1 MPRFYLTAVAAAV
14 MAATVNAAEFPAIP
28 TDQTDYN
35 EIIYRDDANDP
46 TSYEQSSWNGIGLVA
61 SGEPMSSGSKAPAF
75 LSTAKGDI
83 VTNNGSIWVLA
94 DRIPDNKL
102 GQYASGILASGG
114 KKGVNAEGAVI
125 YVHSDNNGK
134 EDNYEAAKGMAA
146 DASSGTKTSITNS
159 GTIYV
164 EGGTG
169 MLATSNP
176 KQASALSSEKGSVI
190 TNEGTIHVINSGFGM
205 SLGGNDASGVEMTN
219 KGTIIASGKNAYGI
233 TASDAKDGTVT
244 NEGTII
250 ATDGAIAISS
260 GRWNKDVEFSLTL
273 KGNSHVEGVI
283 ELGKASHL
291 IVQDLARAETIVL
304 SSGTPEKVNA
314 LDGAPCNG
322 CNVGSIHVNNSNLTI
337 RSSDES
343 QTLKIGLITTNN
355 NSSTTFEFDSVG
367 SKKKPLLDVDT
378 VDEGATVKFNYT
390 GTVTDKLASGSVK
403 AEELFDG
410 ISLGKDDAT
419 PKRITTSDGLWGGAS
434 VHEKKGDEITS
445 TYSGPSSLIISTTD
459 LALMNGL
466 VWRSQLTNLSDR
478 MGTLRTMPQAAGAWA
493 RYNNGRLDG
502 RGLEYDY
509 STIEVGFDAPV
520 SSNFLV
526 GVSFDYTIG
535 DTDLNAGSAD
545 NDVYTLGLYGT
556 YYGDNGGFV
565 DLMAKIG
572 RIDNEYNVANSAG
585 SEKGDYMMTGAIVGV
600 EAGHRFDLAHNMFVE
615 PQVQLSYS
623 WLRATDYA
631 TNIRSV
637 DFETIE
643 SLVARVGVM
652 GGMKFAE
659 NRGAAYLKASYNHDF
674 LGNVD
679 AAMYAVG
686 DSINS
691 AKISDELDD
700 NWAEVSL
707 GVSYSVTDTL
717 NTFLDV
723 GTGFGG
729 DIDQKWRIN
738 FGARYAF

>member
-14 MAATVNAAEFPAIP
+14 MAATVNAAEFPAFP

-125 YVHSDNNGK
+125 YVHSDNNG
-134 EDNYEAAKGMAA
+134 EETNYEAAKGMVA
-146 DASSGTKTSITNS
+146 DASTGDATTIINK

-169 MLATSNP
+169 MLATSNA
-176 KQASALSSEKGSVI
+176 KDRKSEI

-205 SLGGNDASGVEMTN
+205 SLGGKDASGVEMTN

-233 TASDAKDGTVT
+233 TASDATDGTVT

-260 GRWNKDVEFSLTL
+260 GRWDKDVEFSLTL
-273 KGNSHVEGVI
+273 KDNSHVEGVI

-314 LDGAPCNG
+314 LDGAQCED
-322 CNVGSIHVNNSNLTI
+322 CNVGSVHVNNSNLTI

-343 QTLKIGLITTNN
+343 QTLKIGLIETVG
-355 NSSTTFEFDSVG
+355 SGSLTFEFDSVG
-367 SKKKPLLDVDT
+367 SKEKPLLDVDT
-378 VDEGATVKFNYT
+378 GGQDDAVKFNYT
-390 GTVTDKLASGSVK
+390 GTVSDKLASGSVK
-403 AEELFDG
+403 AEELFNG
-410 ISLGKDDAT
+410 ISLDNNAT
-419 PKRITTSDGLWGGAS
+419 PERITTSDGLWGGAS

-445 TYSGPSSLIISTTD
+445 TYSGPSSLITSTTD

-679 AAMYAVG
+679 ATMHAVNG
-686 DSINS
+686 SNNS

>member
-61 SGEPMSSGSKAPAF
+61 SGEPMSAGSKAPAF

-94 DRIPDNKL
+94 DRIPGNKL

-125 YVHSDNNGK
+125 YVHSDNNG
-134 EDNYEAAKGMAA
+134 EETNYEAAKGMVA
-146 DASSGTKTSITNS
+146 DASTGDATTIINK

-169 MLATSNP
+169 MLATSNA
-176 KQASALSSEKGSVI
+176 KDRKSEI
-190 TNEGTIHVINSGFGM
+190 TNEGTIHVVNSGFGM
-205 SLGGNDASGVEMTN
+205 SLGGKDASGVEMTN

-233 TASDAKDGTVT
+233 TASDATDGKVT

-260 GRWNKDVEFSLTL
+260 GRWDKDVEFSLIL

-283 ELGKASHL
+283 ELGKASNL
-291 IVQDLARAETIVL
+291 TVENLARAETIVL
-304 SSGTPEKVNA
+304 SSVTPEKANA
-314 LDGAPCNG
+314 LNDATCEG
-322 CNVGSIHVNNSNLTI
+322 CNVGSVTVKNSNLTI

-343 QTLKIGLITTNN
+343 QTLKIALIDTTDNG
-355 NSSTTFEFDSVG
+355 SMTFEFDSVG
-367 SKKKPLLDVDT
+367 SKDKLLLDVDK
-378 VDEGATVKFNYT
+378 VGEDAAVKFNYT
-390 GTVTDKLASGSVK
+390 GPVTDKLANGSVK
-403 AEELFDG
+403 AEELFNG
-410 ISLGKDDAT
+410 ISLGDNGET
-419 PKRITTSDGLWGGAS
+419 PKLITTSDGLWASAS
-434 VHEKKGDEITS
+434 VHEKNSDTGDISS
-445 TYSGPSSLIISTTD
+445 TYSGPSSLITSTTD

-520 SSNFLV
+520 SNNFLV

-679 AAMYAVG
+679 ATMHAVNG
-686 DSINS
+686 SNNS

>member
-125 YVHSDNNGK
+125 YVHSDNNDE
-134 EDNYEAAKGMAA
+134 EDNYEAAKGMVA
-146 DASSGTKTSITNS
+146 DASTGDATTIINK

-169 MLATSNP
+169 MLATSNA
-176 KQASALSSEKGSVI
+176 KDRKSEI
-190 TNEGTIHVINSGFGM
+190 TNEGTIHVVNSGFGM
-205 SLGGNDASGVEMTN
+205 SLGGKDASGVEMTN

-233 TASDAKDGTVT
+233 TASDATDGKVT

-260 GRWNKDVEFSLTL
+260 GRWNKDVDFSLIL

-283 ELGKASHL
+283 ELGKGSEL
-291 IVQDLARAETIVL
+291 TVENLARAETIVL
-304 SSGTPEKVNA
+304 SSGTQEKVNA
-314 LDGAPCNG
+314 LDGAPCEG
-322 CNVGSIHVNNSNLTI
+322 CNVGSVTVKNSNLTI

-343 QTLKIGLITTNN
+343 QTLKIGLITTEGD
-355 NSSTTFEFDSVG
+355 SSTTFEFDSVG
-367 SKKKPLLDVDT
+367 SKEKLLLDVDK
-378 VDEGATVKFNYT
+378 VGDKAAVEFNYT
-390 GTVTDKLASGSVK
+390 GTVSDKLANGSVK
-403 AEELFDG
+403 AEALFDG
-410 ISLGKDDAT
+410 ISLGNDNAT
-419 PKRITTSDGLWGGAS
+419 PERITTSDGLWDGAS

-445 TYSGPSSLIISTTD
+445 TYSGPSSLITSTTD

-686 DSINS
+686 DKINS

>member
-94 DRIPDNKL
+94 NRIPGNKL

-134 EDNYEAAKGMAA
+134 EDNYEAAKGMVA
-146 DASSGTKTSITNS
+146 DASTGDATTIVNK

-164 EGGTG
+164 KGGTG
-169 MLATSNP
+169 MLATSNA
-176 KQASALSSEKGSVI
+176 KDRKSEI

-205 SLGGNDASGVEMTN
+205 SLGGKDASGVEMTN

-260 GRWNKDVEFSLTL
+260 GRWDKDVEFSLTL

-304 SSGTPEKVNA
+304 SSGTSEKVNA
-314 LDGAPCNG
+314 LDGAQCEG
-322 CNVGSIHVNNSNLTI
+322 CNVGSVHVNNSNLTI

-343 QTLKIGLITTNN
+343 QTLKIGLIETQNN
-355 NSSTTFEFDSVG
+355 GSTTFEFDSVG
-367 SKKKPLLDVDT
+367 SKEKPLLDVDKGGK
-378 VDEGATVKFNYT
+378 DAAVKFNYT

-403 AEELFDG
+403 AEELFNG
-410 ISLGKDDAT
+410 ISLDNNAT
-419 PKRITTSDGLWGGAS
+419 PERITTSDGLWASAS
-434 VHEKKGDEITS
+434 VHEKKDDEITS
-445 TYSGPSSLIISTTD
+445 TYSGPSSLITSTTD

-600 EAGHRFDLAHNMFVE
+600 EAGHRFDLAYNMFVE
-615 PQVQLSYS
+615 PQIQLSYS

-679 AAMYAVG
+679 ATMHAVNG
-686 DSINS
+686 SNNS

>member
-125 YVHSDNNGK
+125 YVHSDNNG
-134 EDNYEAAKGMAA
+134 EETNYEAAKGMVA
-146 DASSGTKTSITNS
+146 DASTGDATTIINK

-169 MLATSNP
+169 MLATSNA
-176 KQASALSSEKGSVI
+176 KDRKSEI
-190 TNEGTIHVINSGFGM
+190 TNEGTIHVVNSGFGM
-205 SLGGNDASGVEMTN
+205 SLGGNNASGVEMTN

-233 TASDAKDGTVT
+233 TASDATDGKVT

-260 GRWNKDVEFSLTL
+260 GRWDKDVEFSLTL

-304 SSGTPEKVNA
+304 SSGTSEKVNA
-314 LDGAPCNG
+314 LDGAPGEG
-322 CNVGSIHVNNSNLTI
+322 CNVGSVTVKNSNLTI

-343 QTLKIGLITTNN
+343 QTLKIGLIETVENG
-355 NSSTTFEFDSVG
+355 SMTFEFDSVG
-367 SKKKPLLDVDT
+367 SKEKPLLEVDKGGK
-378 VDEGATVKFNYT
+378 DAAVKFNYT
-390 GTVTDKLASGSVK
+390 GTVSDKLASGSVK
-403 AEELFDG
+403 AEALFDG
-410 ISLGKDDAT
+410 ISLDNSAT
-419 PKRITTSDGLWGGAS
+419 PERITTSDGLWGGAS
-434 VHEKKGDEITS
+434 VHEKKGNEITS

-520 SSNFLV
+520 SNNFLV

-631 TNIRSV
+631 TNLRSV

-679 AAMYAVG
+679 ATMHAVNG
-686 DSINS
+686 SNNS

>member
-61 SGEPMSSGSKAPAF
+61 SGEPMSSGSQAPAF

-83 VTNNGSIWVLA
+83 ATNNGSIWVLA
-94 DRIPDNKL
+94 DRIAGNKL
-102 GQYASGILASGG
+102 GQYASGILASGS

-134 EDNYEAAKGMAA
+134 EDNYEAAKGMVA
-146 DASSGTKTSITNS
+146 DASTGDATTIVNK

-164 EGGTG
+164 KGGTG
-169 MLATSNP
+169 MLATSNA
-176 KQASALSSEKGSVI
+176 KDRKSEI

-205 SLGGNDASGVEMTN
+205 SLGGKDASGVEMTN

-233 TASDAKDGTVT
+233 TASDATDGKVT

-314 LDGAPCNG
+314 LDGAPCND
-322 CNVGSIHVNNSNLTI
+322 CNVGSVHVNNSNLTI

-343 QTLKIGLITTNN
+343 QTLKIGLIETQNN
-355 NSSTTFEFDSVG
+355 GSTTFEFDSVG
-367 SKKKPLLDVDT
+367 SKEKPLLDVDT
-378 VDEGATVKFNYT
+378 VGEGATVKFNYT

-419 PKRITTSDGLWGGAS
+419 PERITTSDGLWGGAS

-445 TYSGPSSLIISTTD
+445 TYSGPSSLITSTTD

-679 AAMYAVG
+679 ATMHAVNG
-686 DSINS
+686 SNNS

>member
-14 MAATVNAAEFPAIP
+14 MAATVNAAEFPAFPVIEGK
-28 TDQTDYN
+28 D
-35 EIIYRDDANDP
+35 IVYRSDVSNGP
-46 TSYEQSSWNGIGLVA
+46 VSSGKESWEGNGMVA
-61 SGEPMSSGSKAPAF
+61 SGKTITGGNAPAF
-75 LSTAKGDI
+75 LSTRDHDK
-83 VTNNGSIWVLA
+83 VTNNGNIWVLA
-94 DRIPDNKL
+94 DRIEETDL
-102 GQYASGILASGG
+102 GQYAAGIVASGG
-114 KKGVNAEGAVI
+114 KTGINAKDGII
-125 YVHSDNNGK
+125 YVHSNNNGI
-134 EDNYEAAKGMAA
+134 ETNYEAAKGMAA
-146 DASSGTKTSITNS
+146 DASTGTKTSITNS

-205 SLGGNDASGVEMTN
+205 SLGGNNASGVEMTN

-233 TASDAKDGTVT
+233 TASDATDGKVT

-260 GRWNKDVEFSLTL
+260 GRWDKDVEFSLTL

-283 ELGKASHL
+283 ELGKGSEL
-291 IVQDLARAETIVL
+291 TVENLARAETIVL
-304 SSGTPEKVNA
+304 SSGTSEKVNA
-314 LDGAPCNG
+314 LDGAPCDG
-322 CNVGSIHVNNSNLTI
+322 CNVGSVTVSNSNLTI

-343 QTLKIGLITTNN
+343 QTLKIGLITTEGD
-355 NSSTTFEFDSVG
+355 SSMTFEFDSVG
-367 SKKKPLLDVDT
+367 SKEKPLLDVDT
-378 VDEGATVKFNYT
+378 GGQDDAVKFNYT

-403 AEELFDG
+403 AEALFDG
-410 ISLGKDDAT
+410 ISLGDNAT
-419 PKRITTSDGLWGGAS
+419 PERITTSDGLWGGAS

-445 TYSGPSSLIISTTD
+445 TYSGPSSLITSTTD

-535 DTDLNAGSAD
+535 DTDLNTGSAD

-643 SLVARVGVM
+643 SLVARLGVM

-679 AAMYAVG
+679 ATMHAVNG
-686 DSINS
+686 SNNS

>member
-14 MAATVNAAEFPAIP
+14 MAATVNAAEFPAFPVIEGE
-28 TDQTDYN
+28 N
-35 EIIYRDDANDP
+35 IVYRSDVSNGP
-46 TSYEQSSWNGIGLVA
+46 VSSGKESWEGNGMVA
-61 SGEPMSSGSKAPAF
+61 SGKTITGGNAPAF
-75 LSTAKGDI
+75 LSTRDHDK
-83 VTNNGSIWVLA
+83 VTNNGNIWVLG
-94 DRIPDNKL
+94 DRIEETDL
-102 GQYASGILASGG
+102 GQYAAGIVASGG
-114 KKGVNAEGAVI
+114 KTGINAKDGII
-125 YVHSDNNGK
+125 YVHSNNNGI
-134 EDNYEAAKGMAA
+134 ETNYEAAKGMAA
-146 DASSGTKTSITNS
+146 DASTGTKTSITNS

-205 SLGGNDASGVEMTN
+205 SLGGNNASGVEMTN
-219 KGTIIASGKNAYGI
+219 EGTIIASGKNAYGI
-233 TASDAKDGTVT
+233 TASDATDGKVT

-260 GRWNKDVEFSLTL
+260 GRWNKDVDFSLIL

-283 ELGKASHL
+283 ELGKASRL

-304 SSGTPEKVNA
+304 SSGTSEKVNA
-314 LDGAPCNG
+314 LDGAQCEG
-322 CNVGSIHVNNSNLTI
+322 CNVGSVHVNNSNLTI

-343 QTLKIGLITTNN
+343 QTLKIGLIETQNN
-355 NSSTTFEFDSVG
+355 GSTTFEFDSVG
-367 SKKKPLLDVDT
+367 SKEKPLLDVDKGGK
-378 VDEGATVKFNYT
+378 DAAVKFNYT

-403 AEELFDG
+403 AEELFNG
-410 ISLGKDDAT
+410 ISLDNNAT
-419 PKRITTSDGLWGGAS
+419 PERITTSDGLWASAS
-434 VHEKKGDEITS
+434 VHEKKDDEITS
-445 TYSGPSSLIISTTD
+445 TYSGPSSLITSTTD

-600 EAGHRFDLAHNMFVE
+600 EAGHRFDLAYNMFVE
-615 PQVQLSYS
+615 PQIQLSYS

-679 AAMYAVG
+679 ATMHAVNG
-686 DSINS
+686 SNNS

-729 DIDQKWRIN
+729 DIDQKWHIN

>member
-46 TSYEQSSWNGIGLVA
+46 TSYEQSSWKGIGLVA

-94 DRIPDNKL
+94 DRIENNDL
-102 GQYASGILASGG
+102 GQYAAGIVASGG

-134 EDNYEAAKGMAA
+134 EDNYEAAKGLVA
-146 DASSGTKTSITNS
+146 DASTGDATTVINK

-164 EGGTG
+164 KGGTG
-169 MLATSNP
+169 MLATSNA
-176 KQASALSSEKGSVI
+176 KDRKSEI

-205 SLGGNDASGVEMTN
+205 SLGGKDASGVEMTN

-260 GRWNKDVEFSLTL
+260 GRWDKDVEFSLTL

-304 SSGTPEKVNA
+304 SSGTSEKVNA
-314 LDGAPCNG
+314 LDGAQCEG
-322 CNVGSIHVNNSNLTI
+322 CNVGSVHVNNSNLTI

-343 QTLKIGLITTNN
+343 QTLKIGLIETQNN
-355 NSSTTFEFDSVG
+355 GSTTFEFDSVG
-367 SKKKPLLDVDT
+367 SKEKPLLDVDKGGK
-378 VDEGATVKFNYT
+378 DAAVKFNYT

-403 AEELFDG
+403 AEELFNG
-410 ISLGKDDAT
+410 ISLDNNAT
-419 PKRITTSDGLWGGAS
+419 PERITTSDGLWASAS
-434 VHEKKGDEITS
+434 VHEKKDDEITS

-520 SSNFLV
+520 SNNFLV

-679 AAMYAVG
+679 ATMHAVNG
-686 DSINS
+686 SNNS

>member
-61 SGEPMSSGSKAPAF
+61 SGEPMSSGSKAPVF

-125 YVHSDNNGK
+125 YVHSDNNDE
-134 EDNYEAAKGMAA
+134 EDNYEAAKGMVA
-146 DASSGTKTSITNS
+146 DASTGDATTIINK

-164 EGGTG
+164 KGGTG
-169 MLATSNP
+169 MLATSNA
-176 KQASALSSEKGSVI
+176 KDRKSEI

-205 SLGGNDASGVEMTN
+205 SLGGKDASGVEMTN

-233 TASDAKDGTVT
+233 TASDATDGTVT

-343 QTLKIGLITTNN
+343 QTLKIGLITTGGD
-355 NSSTTFEFDSVG
+355 SSTTFEFDSVG
-367 SKKKPLLDVDT
+367 SKEKPLLDVDT
-378 VDEGATVKFNYT
+378 VGEKAAVKFNYT

-419 PKRITTSDGLWGGAS
+419 PERITTSDGLWASAS

-445 TYSGPSSLIISTTD
+445 TYSGPSSLITSTTD

-509 STIEVGFDAPV
+509 NTIEVGFDAPV
-520 SSNFLV
+520 SNNFLV

-545 NDVYTLGLYGT
+545 NDIYTLGLYGT

-600 EAGHRFDLAHNMFVE
+600 EAGHRFDLAYNVFVE

-686 DSINS
+686 DKINS

>member
-14 MAATVNAAEFPAIP
+14 MAATVNAAEFPAFPVIEGK
-28 TDQTDYN
+28 D
-35 EIIYRDDANDP
+35 IVYRSDVSNGP
-46 TSYEQSSWNGIGLVA
+46 VSSGKESWEGNGMVA
-61 SGEPMSSGSKAPAF
+61 SGKTITGGNAPAF
-75 LSTAKGDI
+75 LSTRDYDK
-83 VTNNGSIWVLA
+83 VTNNGNIWVLA
-94 DRIPDNKL
+94 DRIEDTDL
-102 GQYASGILASGG
+102 GQYAAGIVASGG
-114 KKGVNAEGAVI
+114 KTGINAKDGII
-125 YVHSDNNGK
+125 YVHSNNNGI
-134 EDNYEAAKGMAA
+134 ETNYEAAKGMAA
-146 DASSGTKTSITNS
+146 DASTGTKTSITNS

-169 MLATSNP
+169 MLATSNA
-176 KQASALSSEKGSVI
+176 KDRKSEI

-205 SLGGNDASGVEMTN
+205 SLGGNNASGVEMTN

-233 TASDAKDGTVT
+233 TASDATDGTVT

-260 GRWNKDVEFSLTL
+260 GRWNKDIDFSLIL

-283 ELGKASHL
+283 ELGKASNL
-291 IVQDLARAETIVL
+291 TVENLARAETIVL
-304 SSGTPEKVNA
+304 SSVTPEKANA
-314 LDGAPCNG
+314 LNDATCEG
-322 CNVGSIHVNNSNLTI
+322 CNVGSVTVKNSNLTI

-343 QTLKIGLITTNN
+343 QTLKIGLITTEGV
-355 NSSTTFEFDSVG
+355 SSTTFEFDSVG
-367 SKKKPLLDVDT
+367 SKEKPLLDVDT
-378 VDEGATVKFNYT
+378 VGEKAVVKFNYT
-390 GTVTDKLASGSVK
+390 GTVSDKLASGSVK
-403 AEELFDG
+403 AEELFNG
-410 ISLGKDDAT
+410 ISLGDNGET
-419 PKRITTSDGLWGGAS
+419 PKLITTSDGLWASAS

-445 TYSGPSSLIISTTD
+445 TYSGPSSLITSTTD

-493 RYNNGRLDG
+493 RYNNSRLDG

-545 NDVYTLGLYGT
+545 NDVYTVGLYGT

-572 RIDNEYNVANSAG
+572 RIDNEYTVSNTAG
-585 SEKGDYMMTGAIVGV
+585 LEKGDYMMTGAIVGI
-600 EAGHRFDLAHNMFVE
+600 EAGHRFDLAHNLFVE

-623 WLRATDYA
+623 WLRATDYS

-679 AAMYAVG
+679 AAMYAVNG
-686 DSINS
+686 SGNS

>member
-125 YVHSDNNGK
+125 YVHSDNNG
-134 EDNYEAAKGMAA
+134 EETNYEAAKGMVA
-146 DASSGTKTSITNS
+146 DASTGDATTIINK

-169 MLATSNP
+169 MLATSNA
-176 KQASALSSEKGSVI
+176 KDRKSEI
-190 TNEGTIHVINSGFGM
+190 TNEGTIHVVNSGFGM

-219 KGTIIASGKNAYGI
+219 KGTIIANGKNAYGI
-233 TASDAKDGTVT
+233 TASDATDGKVT

-260 GRWNKDVEFSLTL
+260 GRWDKDVEFSLTL

-304 SSGTPEKVNA
+304 SSGTSEKVNA
-314 LDGAPCNG
+314 LDGAPGEG
-322 CNVGSIHVNNSNLTI
+322 CNVGSVHVNNSNLTI

-343 QTLKIGLITTNN
+343 QTLKIGLIETQNN
-355 NSSTTFEFDSVG
+355 GSMTFEFDSVG
-367 SKKKPLLDVDT
+367 SKEKPLLDVDKGGK
-378 VDEGATVKFNYT
+378 DAAVKFNYT

-403 AEELFDG
+403 AEELFNG
-410 ISLGKDDAT
+410 ISLDNNAT
-419 PKRITTSDGLWGGAS
+419 PERITTSDGLWGGAS

-445 TYSGPSSLIISTTD
+445 TYSGPSSLITSTTD

-600 EAGHRFDLAHNMFVE
+600 EAGHRFDLAYNMFVE

-679 AAMYAVG
+679 ATMHAVNG
-686 DSINS
+686 SNNS

>member
-94 DRIPDNKL
+94 DRIPGNKL

-146 DASSGTKTSITNS
+146 DASTGTKTSITNS

-176 KQASALSSEKGSVI
+176 KPANALSSEKGSVI

-205 SLGGNDASGVEMTN
+205 SLGGNDASGVKMTN

-233 TASDAKDGTVT
+233 TASDATDGTVT

-260 GRWNKDVEFSLTL
+260 GRWDKDVEFSLTL

-291 IVQDLARAETIVL
+291 VVQDLARAETIVL
-304 SSGTPEKVNA
+304 SSGTSEKVNA
-314 LDGAPCNG
+314 LDGAQCEG
-322 CNVGSIHVNNSNLTI
+322 CNVGSVHVNNSNLTI

-343 QTLKIGLITTNN
+343 QTLKIGLIETVENG
-355 NSSTTFEFDSVG
+355 SMTFEFDSVG
-367 SKKKPLLDVDT
+367 SKEKPLLDVDT
-378 VDEGATVKFNYT
+378 GGQDDAVKFNYT

-403 AEELFDG
+403 AEELFNG
-410 ISLGKDDAT
+410 ISLDNNAT
-419 PKRITTSDGLWGGAS
+419 PERITTSDGLWASAS
-434 VHEKKGDEITS
+434 VHEKKDDEITS
-445 TYSGPSSLIISTTD
+445 TYSGPSSLITSTTD

-679 AAMYAVG
+679 ATMHAVNG
-686 DSINS
+686 SNNS

>member
-14 MAATVNAAEFPAIP
+14 MAATVNAAEFPAFPVIEGK
-28 TDQTDYN
+28 D
-35 EIIYRDDANDP
+35 IVYRSDVSNGP
-46 TSYEQSSWNGIGLVA
+46 VSSGKESWEGNGMVA
-61 SGEPMSSGSKAPAF
+61 SGKTITGGNAPAF
-75 LSTAKGDI
+75 LSTRDYDK
-83 VTNNGSIWVLA
+83 VTNNGNIWVLA
-94 DRIPDNKL
+94 DRIEDTDL
-102 GQYASGILASGG
+102 GQYAAGIVASGG
-114 KKGVNAEGAVI
+114 KTGINAKDGII
-125 YVHSDNNGK
+125 YVHSNNNGI
-134 EDNYEAAKGMAA
+134 ETNYEAAKGMAA

-176 KQASALSSEKGSVI
+176 KTASAPSSEKGSVI

-205 SLGGNDASGVEMTN
+205 SLGGNNASGVEMTN

-233 TASDAKDGTVT
+233 TASDATDGKVT

-260 GRWNKDVEFSLTL
+260 GRWNKDVDFSLIL

-283 ELGKASHL
+283 ELGKESNL
-291 IVQDLARAETIVL
+291 TVENLARAETIVL
-304 SSGTPEKVNA
+304 SSVTLEKANA
-314 LDGAPCNG
+314 LNDTTCEG
-322 CNVGSIHVNNSNLTI
+322 CNVGSVTVKNSNLTI

-343 QTLKIGLITTNN
+343 QTLKIALIDTTDNG
-355 NSSTTFEFDSVG
+355 SMTFEFDSVG
-367 SKKKPLLDVDT
+367 SKDKLLLDVDT
-378 VDEGATVKFNYT
+378 VGEKAVVKFNYT
-390 GTVTDKLASGSVK
+390 GTVTDKLANGSVK
-403 AEELFDG
+403 AEELFNG
-410 ISLGKDDAT
+410 ISLGDNGET
-419 PKRITTSDGLWGGAS
+419 PKLITTSDGLWASAS

-445 TYSGPSSLIISTTD
+445 TYSGPSSLITSTTD

-585 SEKGDYMMTGAIVGV
+585 SEKGDYMMTGAIVGI
-600 EAGHRFDLAHNMFVE
+600 EAGHRFDLAHNLFVE

-623 WLRATDYA
+623 WLRATDYS

-679 AAMYAVG
+679 AAMYAVNG
-686 DSINS
+686 SGNS

-700 NWAEVSL
+700 NWVEVSL

>member
-125 YVHSDNNGK
+125 YVHSDNNG
-134 EDNYEAAKGMAA
+134 EETNYEAAKGMVA
-146 DASSGTKTSITNS
+146 DASTGDATTIINK

-169 MLATSNP
+169 MLATSNA
-176 KQASALSSEKGSVI
+176 KDRKSEI

-205 SLGGNDASGVEMTN
+205 SLGGNNASGVEMTN

-260 GRWNKDVEFSLTL
+260 GRWDKDVDFRLIL

-283 ELGKASHL
+283 ELGKGSEL
-291 IVQDLARAETIVL
+291 TVENLARAETIVL

-314 LDGAPCNG
+314 LDGAQCED
-322 CNVGSIHVNNSNLTI
+322 CNVGSVHVNNSNLTI

-343 QTLKIGLITTNN
+343 QTLKIGLIETVGNG
-355 NSSTTFEFDSVG
+355 SLTFEFDSVG
-367 SKKKPLLDVDT
+367 SKEKPLLDVDT
-378 VDEGATVKFNYT
+378 GGQDDAVKFNYT
-390 GTVTDKLASGSVK
+390 GTVSDKLASGSVK
-403 AEELFDG
+403 AEELFNG
-410 ISLGKDDAT
+410 ISLDNNAT
-419 PKRITTSDGLWGGAS
+419 PKRITTYDGLWGGAS

-445 TYSGPSSLIISTTD
+445 TYSGPSSLITSTTD

-585 SEKGDYMMTGAIVGV
+585 AEKGDYMMTGAIVGV

-679 AAMYAVG
+679 ATMHAVNG
-686 DSINS
+686 SNNS

-723 GTGFGG
+723 GTGFSG

>member
-125 YVHSDNNGK
+125 YVHSDNNG
-134 EDNYEAAKGMAA
+134 EETNYEAAKGMVA
-146 DASSGTKTSITNS
+146 DASTGDATTIINK

-169 MLATSNP
+169 MLATSNA
-176 KQASALSSEKGSVI
+176 KDRKSEI
-190 TNEGTIHVINSGFGM
+190 TNEGTIHVVNSGFGM
-205 SLGGNDASGVEMTN
+205 SLGGKDASGVEMTN
-219 KGTIIASGKNAYGI
+219 QGTIIASGKNAYGI
-233 TASDAKDGTVT
+233 TASDATDGTVT

-260 GRWNKDVEFSLTL
+260 GRWDKDVEFSLTL

-314 LDGAPCNG
+314 LDGAPCND

-343 QTLKIGLITTNN
+343 QTLKIGLITTEGD
-355 NSSTTFEFDSVG
+355 SSTTFEFDSVG
-367 SKKKPLLDVDT
+367 SKEKPLLDVDKGGQDDA
-378 VDEGATVKFNYT
+378 VQFNYT

-403 AEELFDG
+403 AEELFNG
-410 ISLGKDDAT
+410 ISLDNNAT
-419 PKRITTSDGLWGGAS
+419 PERITTSDGLWASAS

-445 TYSGPSSLIISTTD
+445 TYSGPSSLITSTTD

-520 SSNFLV
+520 SNNFLV

-585 SEKGDYMMTGAIVGV
+585 AEKGDYMMTGAIVGV

-679 AAMYAVG
+679 ATMHAVNG
-686 DSINS
+686 SNNS

>member
-14 MAATVNAAEFPAIP
+14 MAATVNAAEFPAFPVIEGK
-28 TDQTDYN
+28 D
-35 EIIYRDDANDP
+35 IVYRSDVSNGP
-46 TSYEQSSWNGIGLVA
+46 VSSGKESWEGNGMVA
-61 SGEPMSSGSKAPAF
+61 SGKTITGGNAPAF
-75 LSTAKGDI
+75 LSTRDYDK
-83 VTNNGSIWVLA
+83 VTNNGNIWVLA
-94 DRIPDNKL
+94 DRIEDTDL
-102 GQYASGILASGG
+102 GQYAAGIVASGG
-114 KKGVNAEGAVI
+114 KTGINAKDGII
-125 YVHSDNNGK
+125 YVHSNNNGI
-134 EDNYEAAKGMAA
+134 ETNYEAAKGMAA
-146 DASSGTKTSITNS
+146 DASTGTKTSITNS

-176 KQASALSSEKGSVI
+176 KTASAPSSGKGSVI

-205 SLGGNDASGVEMTN
+205 SLGGNDASGVKMTN

-233 TASDAKDGTVT
+233 TASDATDGTVT

-260 GRWNKDVEFSLTL
+260 GRWNKDVDFSLIL

-304 SSGTPEKVNA
+304 SSVTPEKANA
-314 LDGAPCNG
+314 LNDATCEG
-322 CNVGSIHVNNSNLTI
+322 CNVGSVTVKNSNLTI

-343 QTLKIGLITTNN
+343 QTLKIALINTTDNG
-355 NSSTTFEFDSVG
+355 SMTFEFDSVG
-367 SKKKPLLDVDT
+367 SKDKLLLDVDK
-378 VDEGATVKFNYT
+378 VGEDAAVKFNYT
-390 GTVTDKLASGSVK
+390 GTVTDNLANGSVK
-403 AEELFDG
+403 AEELFNG
-410 ISLGKDDAT
+410 ISLGDNGET
-419 PKRITTSDGLWGGAS
+419 PKLITTSDGLWASAS

-445 TYSGPSSLIISTTD
+445 TYSGPSSLITSTTD

-572 RIDNEYNVANSAG
+572 RIDNEYTVSNTAG
-585 SEKGDYMMTGAIVGV
+585 LEKGDYMMTGAIVGI

-659 NRGAAYLKASYNHDF
+659 NRGATYLKASYNHDF

-679 AAMYAVG
+679 AAMYAVNG
-686 DSINS
+686 SGNS

>member
-61 SGEPMSSGSKAPAF
+61 SGEPMSSGSQAPAF

-83 VTNNGSIWVLA
+83 ATNNGSIWVLA
-94 DRIPDNKL
+94 DRIAGNKL

-146 DASSGTKTSITNS
+146 DASTGTKTSITNS

-205 SLGGNDASGVEMTN
+205 SLGGNNASGVKMTN

-233 TASDAKDGTVT
+233 TASDATDGKVT

-260 GRWNKDVEFSLTL
+260 GRWDKDVEFSLTL

-304 SSGTPEKVNA
+304 SSGTSEKVNA
-314 LDGAPCNG
+314 LGSAPGEG
-322 CNVGSIHVNNSNLTI
+322 CNVGSVHVNNSNLTI

-343 QTLKIGLITTNN
+343 QTLKIGLIKTQNN
-355 NSSTTFEFDSVG
+355 GSMTFEFDSVG
-367 SKKKPLLDVDT
+367 SKEKPLLEVDKGGK
-378 VDEGATVKFNYT
+378 DAAVKFNYT
-390 GTVTDKLASGSVK
+390 GTVSDKLASGSVK
-403 AEELFDG
+403 AEALFDG
-410 ISLGKDDAT
+410 ISLDNSAT
-419 PKRITTSDGLWGGAS
+419 PERITTSDGLWGGAS
-434 VHEKKGDEITS
+434 VHEKKGNEITS

-520 SSNFLV
+520 SNNFLV

-674 LGNVD
+674 LGSVD
-679 AAMYAVG
+679 AAMHAVNG
-686 DSINS
+686 SNNS

>member
-14 MAATVNAAEFPAIP
+14 MAATVNAAEFPAFPVIEGK
-28 TDQTDYN
+28 D
-35 EIIYRDDANDP
+35 IVYRSDVSNGP
-46 TSYEQSSWNGIGLVA
+46 VSSGKESWEGNGMVA
-61 SGEPMSSGSKAPAF
+61 SGKTITGGNAPAF
-75 LSTAKGDI
+75 LSTRDYDK
-83 VTNNGSIWVLA
+83 VTNNGNIWVLA
-94 DRIPDNKL
+94 DRIEDTDL
-102 GQYASGILASGG
+102 GQYAAGIVASGG
-114 KKGVNAEGAVI
+114 KTGINAKDGII
-125 YVHSDNNGK
+125 YVHSNNNGI
-134 EDNYEAAKGMAA
+134 ETNYEAAKGMAA
-146 DASSGTKTSITNS
+146 DASTGTKTSITNS

-176 KQASALSSEKGSVI
+176 KQASAPSSEKGSVI

-205 SLGGNDASGVEMTN
+205 SLGGNNASGVEMTN

-233 TASDAKDGTVT
+233 TASDATDGKVT

-260 GRWNKDVEFSLTL
+260 GRWDKDVEFSLTL

-314 LDGAPCNG
+314 LDGAPCDG
-322 CNVGSIHVNNSNLTI
+322 CNVGNVHVNNSNLTI

-343 QTLKIGLITTNN
+343 QTLKIGLITTEGV
-355 NSSTTFEFDSVG
+355 SSTTFEFDSVG
-367 SKKKPLLDVDT
+367 SKEKPLLDVDT
-378 VDEGATVKFNYT
+378 VGEKAAVKFNYT
-390 GTVTDKLASGSVK
+390 GTVSDKLASGSVK
-403 AEELFDG
+403 AEALFDG
-410 ISLGKDDAT
+410 ISLGDNAT
-419 PKRITTSDGLWGGAS
+419 PERITTSDGLWGGAS

-445 TYSGPSSLIISTTD
+445 TYSGPSSLITSTTD

-545 NDVYTLGLYGT
+545 NDVYTVGLYGT

-572 RIDNEYNVANSAG
+572 RIDNEYTVSNTAG
-585 SEKGDYMMTGAIVGV
+585 LEKGDYMMTGAIVGI

-679 AAMYAVG
+679 AAMYAVNG
-686 DSINS
+686 SGNS

-729 DIDQKWRIN
+729 DIDQTWRIN

>member
-83 VTNNGSIWVLA
+83 ATNNGSIWVLA

-125 YVHSDNNGK
+125 YVHSDNNDE
-134 EDNYEAAKGMAA
+134 EDNYEAAKGMVA
-146 DASSGTKTSITNS
+146 DASTGDATTIINK

-164 EGGTG
+164 KGGTG
-169 MLATSNP
+169 MLATSNA
-176 KQASALSSEKGSVI
+176 KDRKSEI

-205 SLGGNDASGVEMTN
+205 SLGGKDASGVEMTN
-219 KGTIIASGKNAYGI
+219 TGTIIASGKNAYGI

-260 GRWNKDVEFSLTL
+260 GRWDKDVDFRLIL

-283 ELGKASHL
+283 ELGKGSEL
-291 IVQDLARAETIVL
+291 TVENLARAETIVL

-314 LDGAPCNG
+314 LDGDPCED
-322 CNVGSIHVNNSNLTI
+322 CNVGSVHVNNSNLTI

-343 QTLKIGLITTNN
+343 QTLKIGLIETVGNG
-355 NSSTTFEFDSVG
+355 SLTFEFDSVG
-367 SKKKPLLDVDT
+367 SKEKPLLDVDT
-378 VDEGATVKFNYT
+378 GGQDNAVKFNYT
-390 GTVTDKLASGSVK
+390 GTVSDKLASGSVK
-403 AEELFDG
+403 AEELFNG
-410 ISLGKDDAT
+410 ISLDNNAT
-419 PKRITTSDGLWGGAS
+419 PERITTSDGLWGGAS

-445 TYSGPSSLIISTTD
+445 TYSGPSSLITSTTD
-459 LALMNGL
+459 FALMNGL

-600 EAGHRFDLAHNMFVE
+600 EAGHRFDLAYNMFVE

-679 AAMYAVG
+679 ATMHAVNG
-686 DSINS
+686 SNNS

>member
-125 YVHSDNNGK
+125 YVHSDNNG
-134 EDNYEAAKGMAA
+134 EETNYEAAKGMVA
-146 DASSGTKTSITNS
+146 DASTGDATTIINK

-169 MLATSNP
+169 MLATSNA
-176 KQASALSSEKGSVI
+176 KDRKSEI

-260 GRWNKDVEFSLTL
+260 GRWDKDVEFSLTL

-304 SSGTPEKVNA
+304 SSGTSEKVNA
-314 LDGAPCNG
+314 LDGAQCEG
-322 CNVGSIHVNNSNLTI
+322 CNVGSVHVNNSNLTI

-343 QTLKIGLITTNN
+343 QTLKIGLIETQNN
-355 NSSTTFEFDSVG
+355 GSTTFEFDSVG
-367 SKKKPLLDVDT
+367 SKEKPLLDVDKGGK
-378 VDEGATVKFNYT
+378 DAAVKFNYT

-403 AEELFDG
+403 AEELFNG
-410 ISLGKDDAT
+410 ISLDNNAT
-419 PKRITTSDGLWGGAS
+419 PERITTSDGLWASAS

-445 TYSGPSSLIISTTD
+445 TYSGPSSLITSTTD

-679 AAMYAVG
+679 ATMHAVNG
-686 DSINS
+686 SNNS

>member
-14 MAATVNAAEFPAIP
+14 MAATVNAAEFPAFTVIEGE
-28 TDQTDYN
+28 N
-35 EIIYRDDANDP
+35 IVYRSDVSNGP
-46 TSYEQSSWNGIGLVA
+46 VSSGKESWEGNGMVA
-61 SGEPMSSGSKAPAF
+61 SGKTITGGNAPAF
-75 LSTAKGDI
+75 LSTRDHDK
-83 VTNNGSIWVLA
+83 VTNNGNIWVLG
-94 DRIPDNKL
+94 DRIEETDL
-102 GQYASGILASGG
+102 GQYAAGIVASGG
-114 KKGVNAEGAVI
+114 KTGINAKDGII
-125 YVHSDNNGK
+125 YVHSNNNGI
-134 EDNYEAAKGMAA
+134 ETNYEAAKGMAA
-146 DASSGTKTSITNS
+146 DASTGTKTSITNS

-205 SLGGNDASGVEMTN
+205 SLGGYNASGVEMTN

-233 TASDAKDGTVT
+233 TASDATDGKVT

-260 GRWNKDVEFSLTL
+260 GRWNKDVDFSLIL

-283 ELGKASHL
+283 ELGKGSEL
-291 IVQDLARAETIVL
+291 TVENLARAETIVL
-304 SSGTPEKVNA
+304 SSGTPEKVKA
-314 LDGAPCNG
+314 LDDAPCEG
-322 CNVGSIHVNNSNLTI
+322 CNVGSVTVKNSNLTI

-343 QTLKIGLITTNN
+343 QTLKIGLITTEGD
-355 NSSTTFEFDSVG
+355 SSTTFEFDSVG
-367 SKKKPLLDVDT
+367 SKEKLLLDVDK
-378 VDEGATVKFNYT
+378 VGDKAAVKFNYT
-390 GTVTDKLASGSVK
+390 GTVSDKLASGSVK
-403 AEELFDG
+403 AEELFNG
-410 ISLGKDDAT
+410 ISLDNNAT
-419 PKRITTSDGLWGGAS
+419 PERITTSDGLWGGAS

-445 TYSGPSSLIISTTD
+445 TYSGPSSLITSTTD

-585 SEKGDYMMTGAIVGV
+585 AEKGDYMMTGAIVGV

-686 DSINS
+686 DKINS

-707 GVSYSVTDTL
+707 GVSYSVTNTL

-729 DIDQKWRIN
+729 DIDQKWRLN

>member
-83 VTNNGSIWVLA
+83 ATNNGSIWVLA

-125 YVHSDNNGK
+125 YVHSDNNDE
-134 EDNYEAAKGMAA
+134 EDNYEAAKGMVA
-146 DASSGTKTSITNS
+146 DASTGDATTIINK

-164 EGGTG
+164 KGGTG
-169 MLATSNP
+169 MLATSNA
-176 KQASALSSEKGSVI
+176 KDRKSEI

-205 SLGGNDASGVEMTN
+205 SLGGKDASGVEMTN
-219 KGTIIASGKNAYGI
+219 TGTIIASGKNAYGI

-260 GRWNKDVEFSLTL
+260 GRWDKDVDFRLIL

-283 ELGKASHL
+283 ELGKGSEL
-291 IVQDLARAETIVL
+291 TVENLARAETIVL

-314 LDGAPCNG
+314 LDGDPCED
-322 CNVGSIHVNNSNLTI
+322 CNVGSVHVNNSNLTI

-343 QTLKIGLITTNN
+343 QTLKIGLIETVGNG
-355 NSSTTFEFDSVG
+355 SLTFEFDSVG
-367 SKKKPLLDVDT
+367 SKEKPLLDVDT
-378 VDEGATVKFNYT
+378 GGQDNAVKFNYT
-390 GTVTDKLASGSVK
+390 GTVSDKLASGSVK
-403 AEELFDG
+403 AEELFNG
-410 ISLGKDDAT
+410 ISLDNNAT
-419 PKRITTSDGLWGGAS
+419 PERITTSDGLWGGAS

-445 TYSGPSSLIISTTD
+445 TYSGPSSLITSTTD
-459 LALMNGL
+459 FALMNGL

-674 LGNVD
+674 LGSVD
-679 AAMYAVG
+679 AAMHAVNG
-686 DSINS
+686 SNNS

>member
-125 YVHSDNNGK
+125 YVHSDNNG
-134 EDNYEAAKGMAA
+134 EETNYEAAKGMVA
-146 DASSGTKTSITNS
+146 DASTGDATTIINK

-169 MLATSNP
+169 MLATSNA
-176 KQASALSSEKGSVI
+176 KDRKSEI
-190 TNEGTIHVINSGFGM
+190 TNEGTIHVVNSGFGM
-205 SLGGNDASGVEMTN
+205 SLGGKDASGVEMTN

-233 TASDAKDGTVT
+233 TASDATDGKVT

-260 GRWNKDVEFSLTL
+260 GRWNKDVDFSLIL

-283 ELGKASHL
+283 ELGKGSEL
-291 IVQDLARAETIVL
+291 TVENLARAETIVL
-304 SSGTPEKVNA
+304 SSGTSEKVNA
-314 LDGAPCNG
+314 LDGAQCEG
-322 CNVGSIHVNNSNLTI
+322 CNVGSVHVNNSNLTI

-343 QTLKIGLITTNN
+343 QTLKIGLIETVENG
-355 NSSTTFEFDSVG
+355 SITFEFDSVG
-367 SKKKPLLDVDT
+367 SKEKPLLDVDT
-378 VDEGATVKFNYT
+378 GGQDDAVKFNYT

-403 AEELFDG
+403 AEELFNG
-410 ISLGKDDAT
+410 IILDNNAT
-419 PKRITTSDGLWGGAS
+419 PERITTSDGLWASAS
-434 VHEKKGDEITS
+434 VHEKKDDEITS
-445 TYSGPSSLIISTTD
+445 TYSGPSSLITSTTD

-600 EAGHRFDLAHNMFVE
+600 EAGHRFDLAYNMFVE

-679 AAMYAVG
+679 ATMHAVNG
-686 DSINS
+686 SNNS

>member
-14 MAATVNAAEFPAIP
+14 MAATVNAAEFPAFPVIEGE
-28 TDQTDYN
+28 N
-35 EIIYRDDANDP
+35 IVYRSDVSNGP
-46 TSYEQSSWNGIGLVA
+46 VSSGKESWEGNGMVA
-61 SGEPMSSGSKAPAF
+61 SGKTITGGNAPAF
-75 LSTAKGDI
+75 LSTRDHDK
-83 VTNNGSIWVLA
+83 VTNNGNIWVLG
-94 DRIPDNKL
+94 DRIEETDL
-102 GQYASGILASGG
+102 GQYAAGIVASGG
-114 KKGVNAEGAVI
+114 KTGINAKDGII
-125 YVHSDNNGK
+125 YVHSNNNGI
-134 EDNYEAAKGMAA
+134 ETNYEAAKGMAA
-146 DASSGTKTSITNS
+146 DASTGTKTSITNS

-205 SLGGNDASGVEMTN
+205 SLGGNNASGVEMTN

-233 TASDAKDGTVT
+233 TASDATDGKVT

-260 GRWNKDVEFSLTL
+260 GRWNKDVDFSLIL

-283 ELGKASHL
+283 ELGKGSEL
-291 IVQDLARAETIVL
+291 TVENLARAETIVL
-304 SSGTPEKVNA
+304 SSGTPEKVKA
-314 LDGAPCNG
+314 LDDAPCEG
-322 CNVGSIHVNNSNLTI
+322 CNVGSVTVKNSNLTI

-343 QTLKIGLITTNN
+343 QTLKIGLITTEGD
-355 NSSTTFEFDSVG
+355 SSTTFEFDSVG
-367 SKKKPLLDVDT
+367 SKEKLLLDVDK
-378 VDEGATVKFNYT
+378 VGDKAAVKFNYT
-390 GTVTDKLASGSVK
+390 GTVSDKLASGSVK
-403 AEELFDG
+403 AEELFNG
-410 ISLGKDDAT
+410 ISLDNNAT
-419 PKRITTSDGLWGGAS
+419 PERITTSDGLWGGAS

-445 TYSGPSSLIISTTD
+445 TYSGPSSLITSTTD

-679 AAMYAVG
+679 AAMHAVNG
-686 DSINS
+686 SNNS

>member
-125 YVHSDNNGK
+125 YVHSDNNG
-134 EDNYEAAKGMAA
+134 EETNYEAAKGMVA
-146 DASSGTKTSITNS
+146 DASTGDATTIINK

-169 MLATSNP
+169 MLATSNA
-176 KQASALSSEKGSVI
+176 KDRKSEI
-190 TNEGTIHVINSGFGM
+190 TNEGTIHVVNSGFGM
-205 SLGGNDASGVEMTN
+205 SLGGKDASGVEMTN
-219 KGTIIASGKNAYGI
+219 MGTIIASGKNAYGI
-233 TASDAKDGTVT
+233 TASDATDGTVT

-260 GRWNKDVEFSLTL
+260 GRWDKDVEFSLTL

-314 LDGAPCNG
+314 LDGAPCND

-343 QTLKIGLITTNN
+343 QTLKIGLITTEGD
-355 NSSTTFEFDSVG
+355 SSTTFEFDSVG
-367 SKKKPLLDVDT
+367 SKEKPLLDVDKGGQ
-378 VDEGATVKFNYT
+378 DDAVKFNYT

-403 AEELFDG
+403 AEELFNG
-410 ISLGKDDAT
+410 ISLDNNAT
-419 PKRITTSDGLWGGAS
+419 PERITTSDGLWASAS

-445 TYSGPSSLIISTTD
+445 TYSGPSSLITSTTD

-520 SSNFLV
+520 SNNFLV

-679 AAMYAVG
+679 ATMHAVNG
-686 DSINS
+686 SNNS

-738 FGARYAF
+738 FGARCAF

>member
-94 DRIPDNKL
+94 DRIPGNKL

-125 YVHSDNNGK
+125 YVHSDNNG
-134 EDNYEAAKGMAA
+134 EETNYEAAKGMVA
-146 DASSGTKTSITNS
+146 DASTGDATTIINK

-169 MLATSNP
+169 MLATSNA
-176 KQASALSSEKGSVI
+176 KDRKSEI

-205 SLGGNDASGVEMTN
+205 SLGGNNASGVEMTN

-233 TASDAKDGTVT
+233 TASDATDGTVT

-260 GRWNKDVEFSLTL
+260 GRWNKDVDFSLIL

-283 ELGKASHL
+283 ELGKGSEL
-291 IVQDLARAETIVL
+291 TVENLARAETIVL

-314 LDGAPCNG
+314 LDGAPCEG
-322 CNVGSIHVNNSNLTI
+322 CNVGGVTVKNSNLTI

-343 QTLKIGLITTNN
+343 QTLKIGLIETVGNG
-355 NSSTTFEFDSVG
+355 SMTFEFDSVG
-367 SKKKPLLDVDT
+367 SKEKPLLDVDT
-378 VDEGATVKFNYT
+378 GGQDDAVKFNYT
-390 GTVTDKLASGSVK
+390 GTVSDKLASGSVK
-403 AEELFDG
+403 AEELFNG
-410 ISLGKDDAT
+410 ISLDNNAT
-419 PKRITTSDGLWGGAS
+419 PERITTSDGLWGGAS
-434 VHEKKGDEITS
+434 VHEKKGNGITS
-445 TYSGPSSLIISTTD
+445 TYSGPSSLITSTTD

-520 SSNFLV
+520 SNNFLV

-679 AAMYAVG
+679 AAMHAVNG
-686 DSINS
+686 SNNS

>member
-46 TSYEQSSWNGIGLVA
+46 TSYEQSSWKGIGLVA

-94 DRIPDNKL
+94 DRIENNDL
-102 GQYASGILASGG
+102 GQYAAGIVASGG

-146 DASSGTKTSITNS
+146 DASTGTKTSITNS

-169 MLATSNP
+169 MLATSNA
-176 KQASALSSEKGSVI
+176 KDRKSEI

-205 SLGGNDASGVEMTN
+205 SLGGNNASGVEMTN

-233 TASDAKDGTVT
+233 TASDATDGTVT

-260 GRWNKDVEFSLTL
+260 GRWNKDIDFSLIL

-283 ELGKASHL
+283 ELGKGSEL
-291 IVQDLARAETIVL
+291 TVEDLARAETIVL

-314 LDGAPCNG
+314 LDGAPCEG
-322 CNVGSIHVNNSNLTI
+322 CNVGSVHVNNSNLTI

-343 QTLKIGLITTNN
+343 QTLKIGLIETQNN
-355 NSSTTFEFDSVG
+355 GSTTFEFDSVG
-367 SKKKPLLDVDT
+367 SKEKPLLDVDT
-378 VDEGATVKFNYT
+378 VDEDAAVKFNYT

-410 ISLGKDDAT
+410 ISLGDNAT
-419 PKRITTSDGLWGGAS
+419 PERITTSDGLWASAS

-445 TYSGPSSLIISTTD
+445 TYSGPSSLITSTTD

-493 RYNNGRLDG
+493 RYNDGRLDG
-502 RGLEYDY
+502 RGHEYDY

-572 RIDNEYNVANSAG
+572 RIDNEYTVSNTAG
-585 SEKGDYMMTGAIVGV
+585 LEKGDYMMTGAIVGI

>member
-94 DRIPDNKL
+94 DRIPGNKL

-125 YVHSDNNGK
+125 YVHSDNNDE
-134 EDNYEAAKGMAA
+134 EDNYEAAKGMVA
-146 DASSGTKTSITNS
+146 DASTGDATTIVNK

-164 EGGTG
+164 KGGTG
-169 MLATSNP
+169 MLATSNA
-176 KQASALSSEKGSVI
+176 KDRKSEI
-190 TNEGTIHVINSGFGM
+190 TNEGTIHVVNSGFGM
-205 SLGGNDASGVEMTN
+205 SLGGKDASGVEMTN
-219 KGTIIASGKNAYGI
+219 EGTIIASGKNAYGI

-260 GRWNKDVEFSLTL
+260 GRWDKDVDFRLIL

-283 ELGKASHL
+283 ELGKGSEL
-291 IVQDLARAETIVL
+291 TVENLARAETIVL

-314 LDGAPCNG
+314 LDGAQCED
-322 CNVGSIHVNNSNLTI
+322 CNVGSVHVNNSNLTI

-343 QTLKIGLITTNN
+343 QTLKIGLIETVGNG
-355 NSSTTFEFDSVG
+355 SLTFEFDSVG
-367 SKKKPLLDVDT
+367 SKEKPLLDVDT
-378 VDEGATVKFNYT
+378 GGQDDAVKFNYT
-390 GTVTDKLASGSVK
+390 GTVSDKLASGSVK
-403 AEELFDG
+403 AEELFNG
-410 ISLGKDDAT
+410 ISLDNNAT

-445 TYSGPSSLIISTTD
+445 TYSGPSSLITSTTD

-679 AAMYAVG
+679 ATMHAVNG
-686 DSINS
+686 SNNS

>member
-61 SGEPMSSGSKAPAF
+61 SGEPMSSGSQAPAF

-83 VTNNGSIWVLA
+83 ATNNGSIWVLA
-94 DRIPDNKL
+94 DRIAGNKL

-146 DASSGTKTSITNS
+146 DASTGTKTSITNS

-176 KQASALSSEKGSVI
+176 KPANALSSEKGSVI

-233 TASDAKDGTVT
+233 TASDATDGTVT

-260 GRWNKDVEFSLTL
+260 GRWNKDVDFRLIL

-283 ELGKASHL
+283 ELGKGSEL
-291 IVQDLARAETIVL
+291 TVENLARAETIVL

-314 LDGAPCNG
+314 LDGAPCEG
-322 CNVGSIHVNNSNLTI
+322 CNVGSVTVKNSNLTI

-343 QTLKIGLITTNN
+343 QTLKIGLIETVGNG
-355 NSSTTFEFDSVG
+355 SLTFEFDSVG
-367 SKKKPLLDVDT
+367 SKEKPLLDVDT
-378 VDEGATVKFNYT
+378 GGQDDAVKFNYT
-390 GTVTDKLASGSVK
+390 GTVSDKLASGSVK
-403 AEELFDG
+403 AEELFNG
-410 ISLGKDDAT
+410 ISLDNNAT
-419 PKRITTSDGLWGGAS
+419 PERITTSDGLWGGAS

-445 TYSGPSSLIISTTD
+445 TYSGPSSLITSTTD

-572 RIDNEYNVANSAG
+572 RIDNEYTVSNTAG
-585 SEKGDYMMTGAIVGV
+585 LEKGDYMMTGAIVGI

-679 AAMYAVG
+679 AAMYAVNG
-686 DSINS
+686 SGNS

-700 NWAEVSL
+700 NWVEVSL

-738 FGARYAF
+738 IGARYAF

>member
-46 TSYEQSSWNGIGLVA
+46 TSYEQSSWKGIGLVA

-125 YVHSDNNGK
+125 YVHSDNNG
-134 EDNYEAAKGMAA
+134 EETNYEAAKGMVA
-146 DASSGTKTSITNS
+146 DASTGDATTIINK

-169 MLATSNP
+169 MLATSNA
-176 KQASALSSEKGSVI
+176 KDRKSEI
-190 TNEGTIHVINSGFGM
+190 TNEGTIHVISSGFGM

-219 KGTIIASGKNAYGI
+219 EGTIIASGKNAYGI

-260 GRWNKDVEFSLTL
+260 GRWDKDVEFSLTL

-304 SSGTPEKVNA
+304 SSGTSEKVNA

-343 QTLKIGLITTNN
+343 QTLKIGLIETVGNG
-355 NSSTTFEFDSVG
+355 SMTFEFDSVG
-367 SKKKPLLDVDT
+367 SKEKPLLDVDT
-378 VDEGATVKFNYT
+378 GGQDDAVKFNYT
-390 GTVTDKLASGSVK
+390 GTVSDKLASGSVK
-403 AEELFDG
+403 AEELFNG
-410 ISLGKDDAT
+410 ISLDNNAT
-419 PKRITTSDGLWGGAS
+419 PERITTSDGLWGGAS

-445 TYSGPSSLIISTTD
+445 TYSGPSSLITSTTD

-493 RYNNGRLDG
+493 RYNNGHLDG

-509 STIEVGFDAPV
+509 NTIEVGFDAPV
-520 SSNFLV
+520 SNNFLV

-545 NDVYTLGLYGT
+545 NDVYTVGLYGT

-572 RIDNEYNVANSAG
+572 RIDNEYTVSNTAG
-585 SEKGDYMMTGAIVGV
+585 LEKGDYMMTGAIVGI

-615 PQVQLSYS
+615 PQVQLSYI

-679 AAMYAVG
+679 AAMYAVNG
-686 DSINS
+686 SGNS

-707 GVSYSVTDTL
+707 GVSYSVTETL

>member
-94 DRIPDNKL
+94 DRIPGNKL

-146 DASSGTKTSITNS
+146 DASTGTKTSITNS

-176 KQASALSSEKGSVI
+176 KPANALSSEKGSVI

-205 SLGGNDASGVEMTN
+205 SLGGNDASGVKMTN
-219 KGTIIASGKNAYGI
+219 EGTIIASGKNAYGI

-260 GRWNKDVEFSLTL
+260 GRWDKDVDFRLIL

-283 ELGKASHL
+283 ELGKGSEL
-291 IVQDLARAETIVL
+291 TVENLARAETIVL

-314 LDGAPCNG
+314 LDGDPCED
-322 CNVGSIHVNNSNLTI
+322 CNVGSVHVNNSNLTI

-343 QTLKIGLITTNN
+343 QTLKIGLIETVGNG
-355 NSSTTFEFDSVG
+355 SLTFEFDSVG
-367 SKKKPLLDVDT
+367 SKEKPLLDVDT
-378 VDEGATVKFNYT
+378 GGQDDAVKFNYT

-403 AEELFDG
+403 AEELFNG
-410 ISLGKDDAT
+410 ISLDNNAT
-419 PKRITTSDGLWGGAS
+419 PERITTSDGLWASAS
-434 VHEKKGDEITS
+434 VHEKKDDEITS
-445 TYSGPSSLIISTTD
+445 TYSGPSSLITSTTD

-600 EAGHRFDLAHNMFVE
+600 EAGHRFDLAYNMFVE

-674 LGNVD
+674 LGSVD
-679 AAMYAVG
+679 AAMHAVNG
-686 DSINS
+686 SNNS

>member
-14 MAATVNAAEFPAIP
+14 MAATVNAAEFPAFPVIEGK
-28 TDQTDYN
+28 D
-35 EIIYRDDANDP
+35 IVYRSDVSNGP
-46 TSYEQSSWNGIGLVA
+46 VSSGKESWEGNGMVA
-61 SGEPMSSGSKAPAF
+61 SGKTITGGNAPAF
-75 LSTAKGDI
+75 LSTRDHDK
-83 VTNNGSIWVLA
+83 VTNNGNIWVLA
-94 DRIPDNKL
+94 DRIEETDL
-102 GQYASGILASGG
+102 GQYAAGIVASGG
-114 KKGVNAEGAVI
+114 KTGINAKDGII
-125 YVHSDNNGK
+125 YVHSNNNDI
-134 EDNYEAAKGMAA
+134 ETNYEAAKGMAA
-146 DASSGTKTSITNS
+146 DASTGTKTSITNS

-176 KQASALSSEKGSVI
+176 KPASALSSEKGSVI

-219 KGTIIASGKNAYGI
+219 EGTIIASGKNAYGI

-260 GRWNKDVEFSLTL
+260 GRWDKDVEFSLTL

-314 LDGAPCNG
+314 LDGAPCND
-322 CNVGSIHVNNSNLTI
+322 CNVGSVHVNNSNLTI

-343 QTLKIGLITTNN
+343 QTLKIGLIETQNN
-355 NSSTTFEFDSVG
+355 GSTTFEFDSVG
-367 SKKKPLLDVDT
+367 SKEKPLLDVDT
-378 VDEGATVKFNYT
+378 VGEGATVKFNYT

-419 PKRITTSDGLWGGAS
+419 PERITTSDGLWGGAS

-445 TYSGPSSLIISTTD
+445 TYSGPSSLITSTTD

-600 EAGHRFDLAHNMFVE
+600 EAGHRFDLAYNMFVE

-674 LGNVD
+674 LGSVD
-679 AAMYAVG
+679 AAMHAVNG
-686 DSINS
+686 SNNS

>member
-61 SGEPMSSGSKAPAF
+61 SGEPMSSGSQAPAF

-94 DRIPDNKL
+94 DRIADNEF

-146 DASSGTKTSITNS
+146 DASTGTKTSITNS

-176 KQASALSSEKGSVI
+176 KPASALSSEKGSVI

-233 TASDAKDGTVT
+233 TASDATDGTVT

-260 GRWNKDVEFSLTL
+260 GRWNKDVDFSLIL

-283 ELGKASHL
+283 ELGKGSEL
-291 IVQDLARAETIVL
+291 TVENLARAETIVL
-304 SSGTPEKVNA
+304 SSGTQEKVNA
-314 LDGAPCNG
+314 LDGAPCEG
-322 CNVGSIHVNNSNLTI
+322 CNVGSVTVKNSNLTI

-343 QTLKIGLITTNN
+343 QTLKIGLITTEGD
-355 NSSTTFEFDSVG
+355 SSTTFEFDSVG
-367 SKKKPLLDVDT
+367 SKEKLLLDVDK
-378 VDEGATVKFNYT
+378 VGDKAAVEFNYT
-390 GTVTDKLASGSVK
+390 GTVSDKLANGSVK
-403 AEELFDG
+403 AEALFDG
-410 ISLGKDDAT
+410 ISLGNDNAT
-419 PKRITTSDGLWGGAS
+419 PERITTSDGLWGGAS
-434 VHEKKGDEITS
+434 VHEKKDDEITS
-445 TYSGPSSLIISTTD
+445 TYSGPSSLITSTTD

-545 NDVYTLGLYGT
+545 NDVYTVGLYGT

-572 RIDNEYNVANSAG
+572 RIDNEYTVSNTAG
-585 SEKGDYMMTGAIVGV
+585 LEKGDYMMTGAIVGI

-623 WLRATDYA
+623 WLRATDYS

-679 AAMYAVG
+679 ATMHAVNG
-686 DSINS
+686 SNNS

-700 NWAEVSL
+700 NWAEFSL

>member
-14 MAATVNAAEFPAIP
+14 MAATVNAAEFPAFPVIEGK
-28 TDQTDYN
+28 D
-35 EIIYRDDANDP
+35 IVYRSDVSNGP
-46 TSYEQSSWNGIGLVA
+46 VSSGKESWEGNGMVA
-61 SGEPMSSGSKAPAF
+61 SGKTITGGNAPAF
-75 LSTAKGDI
+75 LSTRDHDK
-83 VTNNGSIWVLA
+83 VTNNGNIWVLA
-94 DRIPDNKL
+94 DRIEETDL
-102 GQYASGILASGG
+102 GQYAAGIVASGG
-114 KKGVNAEGAVI
+114 KTGINAKDGII
-125 YVHSDNNGK
+125 YVHSNNNDI
-134 EDNYEAAKGMAA
+134 ETNYEAAKGMAA
-146 DASSGTKTSITNS
+146 DASTGTKTSITNS

-176 KQASALSSEKGSVI
+176 KPASALSSEKGSVI

-260 GRWNKDVEFSLTL
+260 GRWDKDVEFSLTL

-304 SSGTPEKVNA
+304 SSGTSEKVNA
-314 LDGAPCNG
+314 LDGAQCEG
-322 CNVGSIHVNNSNLTI
+322 CNVGSVHVNNSNLTI

-343 QTLKIGLITTNN
+343 QTLKIGLITTEGD
-355 NSSTTFEFDSVG
+355 SSTTFEFDSVG
-367 SKKKPLLDVDT
+367 SKKKPLLDVDKGGQ
-378 VDEGATVKFNYT
+378 DDAVKFNYT

-403 AEELFDG
+403 AEALFDG
-410 ISLGKDDAT
+410 ISLGDNAT
-419 PKRITTSDGLWGGAS
+419 PERITTSDGLWGGAS

-445 TYSGPSSLIISTTD
+445 TYSGPSSLITSTTD

-600 EAGHRFDLAHNMFVE
+600 EAGHRFDLAYNMFVE

-679 AAMYAVG
+679 ATMHAVNG
-686 DSINS
+686 SNNS

>member
-14 MAATVNAAEFPAIP
+14 MAATVNAAEFPAFPVIEGE
-28 TDQTDYN
+28 N
-35 EIIYRDDANDP
+35 IVYRSDVSNGP
-46 TSYEQSSWNGIGLVA
+46 VSSGKESWEGNGMVA
-61 SGEPMSSGSKAPAF
+61 SGKTITGGNAPAF
-75 LSTAKGDI
+75 LSTRDHDK
-83 VTNNGSIWVLA
+83 VTNNGNIWVLG
-94 DRIPDNKL
+94 DRIEETDL
-102 GQYASGILASGG
+102 GQYAAGIVASGG
-114 KKGVNAEGAVI
+114 KTGINAKDGII
-125 YVHSDNNGK
+125 YVHSNNNGI
-134 EDNYEAAKGMAA
+134 ETNYEAAKGMAA
-146 DASSGTKTSITNS
+146 DASTGTKTSITNS

-233 TASDAKDGTVT
+233 TASDATDGTVT

-260 GRWNKDVEFSLTL
+260 GRWDKDVEFSLTL

-314 LDGAPCNG
+314 LDGAQCED
-322 CNVGSIHVNNSNLTI
+322 CNVGSVTVNNSNLTI

-343 QTLKIGLITTNN
+343 QTLKIGLIETQNN
-355 NSSTTFEFDSVG
+355 GSTTFEFDSVG
-367 SKKKPLLDVDT
+367 SKEKPLLDVDKGGK
-378 VDEGATVKFNYT
+378 DAAVKFNYT

-403 AEELFDG
+403 AEELFNG
-410 ISLGKDDAT
+410 ISLDNNAT
-419 PKRITTSDGLWGGAS
+419 PERITTSDGLWASAS

-445 TYSGPSSLIISTTD
+445 TYSGPSSLITSTTD

-600 EAGHRFDLAHNMFVE
+600 EAGHRFDLAYNMFVE

-679 AAMYAVG
+679 ATMHAVNG
-686 DSINS
+686 SNNS

>member
-102 GQYASGILASGG
+102 GQYASGILASDG

-125 YVHSDNNGK
+125 YVHSDNNG
-134 EDNYEAAKGMAA
+134 EETNYEAAKGMVA
-146 DASSGTKTSITNS
+146 DASTGDATTIINK

-169 MLATSNP
+169 MLATSNA
-176 KQASALSSEKGSVI
+176 KDRKSEI
-190 TNEGTIHVINSGFGM
+190 TNEGTIHVISSGFGM

-219 KGTIIASGKNAYGI
+219 EGTIIASGKNAYGI

-260 GRWNKDVEFSLTL
+260 GRWDKDVEFSLTL

-304 SSGTPEKVNA
+304 SSGTSEKVNA
-314 LDGAPCNG
+314 LDGAQCEG
-322 CNVGSIHVNNSNLTI
+322 CNVGSVHVNNSNLTI

-343 QTLKIGLITTNN
+343 QTLKIGLIETQNN
-355 NSSTTFEFDSVG
+355 GSTTFEFDSVG
-367 SKKKPLLDVDT
+367 SKEKPLLDVDKGGK
-378 VDEGATVKFNYT
+378 DAAVKFNYT

-403 AEELFDG
+403 AEALFDG
-410 ISLGKDDAT
+410 ISLDNSAT
-419 PKRITTSDGLWGGAS
+419 PERITTSDGLWGGAS
-434 VHEKKGDEITS
+434 VHEKKDDEITS
-445 TYSGPSSLIISTTD
+445 TYSGPSSLITSTTD

-679 AAMYAVG
+679 ATMHAVNG
-686 DSINS
+686 SNNS

>member
-94 DRIPDNKL
+94 DRIPGNKL

-134 EDNYEAAKGMAA
+134 EDNYEAAKGMVA
-146 DASSGTKTSITNS
+146 DASTGDATTIVNK

-164 EGGTG
+164 KGGTG
-169 MLATSNP
+169 MLATSNA
-176 KQASALSSEKGSVI
+176 KDRKSEI

-260 GRWNKDVEFSLTL
+260 GRWDKDVEFSLTL

-304 SSGTPEKVNA
+304 SSGTSEKVNA
-314 LDGAPCNG
+314 LDGAQCEG
-322 CNVGSIHVNNSNLTI
+322 CNVGSVHVNNSNLTI

-343 QTLKIGLITTNN
+343 QTLKIGLIETVENG
-355 NSSTTFEFDSVG
+355 SMTFEFDSVG
-367 SKKKPLLDVDT
+367 SKEKPLLDVDT
-378 VDEGATVKFNYT
+378 GGQDDAVKFNYT
-390 GTVTDKLASGSVK
+390 GTVSDKLASGSVK
-403 AEELFDG
+403 AEELFNG
-410 ISLGKDDAT
+410 ISLDNNAT
-419 PKRITTSDGLWGGAS
+419 PERITTSDGLWASAS

-445 TYSGPSSLIISTTD
+445 TYSGPSSLITSTTD

-545 NDVYTLGLYGT
+545 NDVYTVGLYGT

-572 RIDNEYNVANSAG
+572 RIDNEYTVSNTAG
-585 SEKGDYMMTGAIVGV
+585 LEKGDYMMTGAIVGV

-679 AAMYAVG
+679 ATMHAVNG
-686 DSINS
+686 SNNS

>member
-94 DRIPDNKL
+94 DRIPGNKL

-125 YVHSDNNGK
+125 YVHSDNNG
-134 EDNYEAAKGMAA
+134 EETNYEAAKGMVA
-146 DASSGTKTSITNS
+146 DASTGDATTIINK

-169 MLATSNP
+169 MLATSNA
-176 KQASALSSEKGSVI
+176 KDRKSEI

-205 SLGGNDASGVEMTN
+205 SLGGNNASGVEMTN

-233 TASDAKDGTVT
+233 TASDATDGTVT

-260 GRWNKDVEFSLTL
+260 GRWDKDVEFSLTL

-314 LDGAPCNG
+314 LDGDSCEG
-322 CNVGSIHVNNSNLTI
+322 CNVGSVTVKNSNLTI

-343 QTLKIGLITTNN
+343 QTLKIGLIETVENG
-355 NSSTTFEFDSVG
+355 STTFEFDSVG
-367 SKKKPLLDVDT
+367 SKEKPLLDVDKGGK
-378 VDEGATVKFNYT
+378 DAAVKFNYT

-403 AEELFDG
+403 AEELFNG
-410 ISLGKDDAT
+410 ISLDNNAT
-419 PKRITTSDGLWGGAS
+419 PERITTSDGLWASAS

-445 TYSGPSSLIISTTD
+445 TYSGPSSLITSTTD

-585 SEKGDYMMTGAIVGV
+585 AEKGDYMMTGAIVGV

-679 AAMYAVG
+679 AAMYAVKG
-686 DSINS
+686 STNS

>member
-14 MAATVNAAEFPAIP
+14 MAATVNAAEFPAFPVIEGK
-28 TDQTDYN
+28 D
-35 EIIYRDDANDP
+35 IVYRSDVSNGP
-46 TSYEQSSWNGIGLVA
+46 VSSGKESWEGNGMVA
-61 SGEPMSSGSKAPAF
+61 SGKTITGGNAPAF
-75 LSTAKGDI
+75 LSTRDHDK
-83 VTNNGSIWVLA
+83 VTNNGNIWVLA
-94 DRIPDNKL
+94 DRIEDTDL
-102 GQYASGILASGG
+102 GQYAAGIVASGG
-114 KKGVNAEGAVI
+114 KTGINAKDGII
-125 YVHSDNNGK
+125 YVHSNNNGI
-134 EDNYEAAKGMAA
+134 ETNYEAAKGMAA

-176 KQASALSSEKGSVI
+176 KTASAPSSKKGSVI

-205 SLGGNDASGVEMTN
+205 SLGGNNASGVEMTN
-219 KGTIIASGKNAYGI
+219 NGTIIASGKNAYGI
-233 TASDAKDGTVT
+233 TASDATDGKVT

-260 GRWNKDVEFSLTL
+260 GRWDKDVKFSLTL

-304 SSGTPEKVNA
+304 SSVTPEKANA
-314 LDGAPCNG
+314 LNDATCDG
-322 CNVGSIHVNNSNLTI
+322 CNVGSVTVKNSNLTI

-343 QTLKIGLITTNN
+343 QTLKIALIDTSDNG
-355 NSSTTFEFDSVG
+355 SMTFEFDSVG
-367 SKKKPLLDVDT
+367 SKDKLLLDVDK
-378 VDEGATVKFNYT
+378 VGEDAAVKFNYT
-390 GTVTDKLASGSVK
+390 GTVSDKLASGSVK
-403 AEELFDG
+403 AEELFNG
-410 ISLGKDDAT
+410 ISLGDNGET
-419 PKRITTSDGLWGGAS
+419 PKLITTSDGLWASAS

-445 TYSGPSSLIISTTD
+445 TYSGPSSLITSTTD

-572 RIDNEYNVANSAG
+572 RIDNEYNVANSVG

-679 AAMYAVG
+679 ATMHAVNG
-686 DSINS
+686 SNNS